1 MILINNR
8 FTKVILAN
16 AIFLIF
22 TFLLTGIKAE
32 HLILSALCSFLYLYG
47 KKTRKFILAFGIFVI
62 FAIIYDLMKAWPNY
76 QVNQVDI
83 SALYHFEQNLFGFS
97 ENGHL
102 ITPNEFFTNHH
113 TSFLDIISG
122 IFYINWIPVPLALAV
137 YFYLTNKK
145 QYLDFALTF
154 FFVNLIGF
162 CIYYI
167 HPAAP
172 PWYVQLYGFDMH
184 LGVPGNTAGLS
195 RFDTLVHLPVFAS
208 IYAENSNVFAAMPSL
223 HCAYPVIVLYY
234 GMKNKLGWVNGLF
247 GLFMTGIWFA
257 AVYSGHHYVTDVIA
271 GVICACVGILIYQR
285 VFLKTGL
292 FQKWISDYK
301 HAIT

>member
-8 FTKVILAN
+8 FTKVILVN

-32 HLILSALCSFLYLYG
+32 HLILSALCSFLYLYCE
-47 KKTRKFILAFGIFVI
+47 KTRKFILAFGIFVI

-76 QVNQVDI
+76 MVNQVDI
-83 SALYHFEQNLFGFS
+83 SSLYHFEQNVFGFT
-97 ENGHL
+97 EKGHL
-102 ITPNEFFTNHH
+102 ITPNEFFTDHH
-113 TSFLDIISG
+113 TLFLDIISG

-137 YFYLTNKK
+137 YFYVTSKK
-145 QYLDFALTF
+145 QYLDFSLTF

-162 CIYYI
+162 CIYYV

-172 PWYVQLYGFDMH
+172 PWYVHLYGFDMH

-195 RFDTLVHLPVFAS
+195 RFDELVHLPVFAS
-208 IYAENSNVFAAMPSL
+208 IYSKNSNVFAAMPSL

-234 GMKNKLGWVNGLF
+234 GMKNKLGRVNWLF
-247 GLFMTGIWFA
+247 GLFMTGIWFS

-271 GVICACVGILIYQR
+271 GVICACVGIFIYQR
-285 VFLKTGL
+285 IFLKTGL
-292 FQKWISDYK
+292 FQKWISDYQ
-301 HAIT
+301 HTIT